1 MDNILLLLLCL
12 FAGIALRWSGRV
24 PEGGHVAINAFV
36 IHLSLPA
43 LILLQ
48 IHRAHFGLGLLG
60 PVAMPW
66 VMFLLGAA
74 VFWAAARAWRLSRG
88 TAGALVLTGALANT
102 SFVGLPM
109 IETFYGRDQMAT
121 GIVIDQL
128 GTYLVLST
136 LGVTVACLASG
147 GAASPRAL
155 LRRIVTFPP
164 FLALLL
170 AVLLL
175 PADYPPLVVHV
186 LTRLGDTLA
195 PLALVSVGLQL
206 RPRALSGRR
215 RILALGLGFKL
226 VLAPLLLALLY
237 LGVLRG
243 SGETTHVT
251 LFEAAMGPQIGG
263 AVVATQYGLDPPL
276 VSLMVGVGILL
287 SFLTAPAWWLLLR
300 GF

>member
-155 LRRIVTFPP
+155 L
-164 FLALLL
+164 L